1 MARTSLTLS
10 RSALIVL
17 AAFVGA
23 LTMPWHPAS
32 AFTEKQVEEVFA
44 KLDTNKTGRVD
55 KAEYDENKVAAMFWT
70 PKTGSAELG
79 ALSYE
84 QTEFNR
90 AFFDAADTDHKGK
103 LDGVDMIYALEF
115 EKIDLDHKGYIT
127 IDDLRR
133 FMQTAGRPASFSV
146 PAAASRHRVRHRRP
160 EHPHAAHSSH
170 RPEGYDRR
178 TGEPL

>member
-17 AAFVGA
+17 VA
-23 LTMPWHPAS
+23 LTIPWHRAS
-32 AFTEKQVEEVFA
+32 AFNEQQVEQVFA
-44 KLDTNKTGRVD
+44 MLDTAKTGKVD

-70 PKTGSAELG
+70 PKTGTAGIGELT
-79 ALSYE
+79 YE
-84 QTEFNR
+84 QTQFNR

-115 EKIDLDHKGYIT
+115 EKIDIDHKGYIT

-133 FMQTAGRPASFSV
+133 FMQKAGR
-146 PAAASRHRVRHRRP
+146 
-160 EHPHAAHSSH
+160 
-170 RPEGYDRR
+170 
-178 TGEPL
+178 